1 MAIDASSRTDETTR
15 TDGAT
20 RTDRATQTDGATQ
33 TNWATRPPAN
43 LADLVGDA
51 ESFLTEVWGNRT
63 ATFTCEPA
71 KALLSVADVRREL
84 DCGSLV
90 APYFGVLR
98 EGTTP
103 TASGV
108 SETRI
113 VQTKPRRGY
122 ARPDAVRESVASG
135 HVFVLSQLE
144 DWNAGVGTLVDALRG
159 ACRAQVSADAYL
171 CAAGSDGVPARA
183 DGAHALVVQLDG
195 RTRWVVGEGE
205 HAPETV
211 LEAGEILYV
220 PAGRVRRGAPD
231 GTDALH
237 LVISLQQ
244 PTARDLAE
252 LALAQ
257 FLKGSAAAEIAAT
270 HHFRSPAQKVAWLRT
285 ELRAHLAGHD
295 RGALAEQAVRLRQ
308 REGRA

>member
-1 MAIDASSRTDETTR
+1 MRTP
-15 TDGAT
+15 G
-20 RTDRATQTDGATQ
+20 
-33 TNWATRPPAN
+33 N

-51 ESFLTEVWGNRT
+51 ESFLTEVWGHRT

-71 KALLSVADVRREL
+71 TTLLSTAHVWHEL
-84 DCGSLV
+84 DCGGLV
-90 APYFGVLR
+90 APYFGVLGD
-98 EGTTP
+98 GTTP
-103 TASGV
+103 TSPGV

-113 VQTKPRRGY
+113 VQTKPRPGY
-122 ARPDAVRESVASG
+122 AKPAAVRAQVASG

-144 DWNAGVGTLVDALRG
+144 DWNAGIGALAGALRG
-159 ACRAQVSADAYL
+159 QCRAQVTTDAYL
-171 CAAGSDGVPARA
+171 WAAGSDGVPARN

-195 RTRWVVGEGE
+195 RTRWTVDGHAGES
-205 HAPETV
+205 V
-211 LEAGEILYV
+211 LETGDVLYV
-220 PAGRVRRGAPD
+220 PAGRVRQGFPA

-252 LALAQ
+252 LALAR
-257 FLKGSAAAEIAAT
+257 FLKSPAAAGIAGT
-270 HHFRSPAQKVAWLRT
+270 HHFRSPAQKAAWLRD

-295 RGALAEQAVRLRQ
+295 HEALAEQAVRLRQ

>member
-1 MAIDASSRTDETTR
+1 MTTNTSSRTDETTR
-15 TDGAT
+15 AEETTGTDGAT
-20 RTDRATQTDGATQ
+20 RT
-33 TNWATRPPAN
+33 PAN

-51 ESFLTEVWGNRT
+51 ESFLAEVWGNRT

-71 KALLSVADVRREL
+71 KALLSVAGVWREL

-90 APYFGVLR
+90 APYFGILR
-98 EGTTP
+98 EDTTP

-113 VQTKPRRGY
+113 VQTKPRPGY
-122 ARPDAVRESVASG
+122 AKPAAVRQMVASG

-144 DWNAGVGTLVDALRG
+144 DWNAGVGALVDTLRG
-159 ACRAQVSADAYL
+159 ACRAQVGADAYL

-183 DGAHALVVQLDG
+183 DGAHALIVQLDG

-205 HAPETV
+205 HASETV
-211 LEAGEILYV
+211 LEAGDVLYV
-220 PAGRVRRGAPD
+220 PAGRMRQGAPD
-231 GTDALH
+231 GTDTLH

-257 FLKGSAAAEIAAT
+257 FLKGSAVAETAGT
-270 HHFRSPAQKVAWLRT
+270 HHFRSPAEKVAWLRT

-295 RGALAEQAVRLRQ
+295 RGALAEQAVWLRQ

>member
-1 MAIDASSRTDETTR
+1 MTIDTSARTEETTR

-20 RTDRATQTDGATQ
+20 RT
-33 TNWATRPPAN
+33 PEN

-51 ESFLTEVWGNRT
+51 ESFLAEVWGTQT

-71 KALLSVADVRREL
+71 KALLSEADVWREL

-98 EGTTP
+98 EGTAP
-103 TASGV
+103 TASGL

-113 VQTKPRRGY
+113 VQTKPRPGY
-122 ARPDAVRESVASG
+122 AKPAAVRELVADG

-144 DWNAGVGTLVDALRG
+144 DWNGGIGTLVDALRTE
-159 ACRAQVSADAYL
+159 CRAQVGADAYF
-171 CAAGSDGVPARA
+171 CAAGSDGVPART
-183 DGAHALVVQLDG
+183 DGAHALVVQLAG
-195 RTRWVVGEGE
+195 RMRWAVGEGE
-205 HAPETV
+205 HASETV
-211 LEAGEILYV
+211 LDAGDVLYV

-231 GTDALH
+231 RTTALH

-252 LALAQ
+252 LALAL
-257 FLKGSAAAEIAAT
+257 FLKGSAAAEIAGT
-270 HHFRSPAQKVAWLRT
+270 HHFLSPAEKVAWLRT